1 MPGSD
6 YLPDDSLDAEVRVW
20 SRRDALNAVI
30 DETKELLN
38 EFRETFDD
46 LGDESLVMVDSQA
59 SLLTE

>member
-6 YLPDDSLDAEVRVW
+6 YLPDEGLDAGVRAW

-30 DETKELLN
+30 DETKELLD